1 MTASAGWAWQPA
13 VPDAVLSLGL
23 GASQRPR
30 LASRPRDTMDHTSRI
45 RVDGPRPSAAQV
57 QDSAAR
63 LQGWLLGVARQEAG
77 RRSAAVLLPGSE
89 IDSVAQPAVAA
100 ALRAIAGNLDAF
112 GRRSHFAMWTSKF
125 VMRELSAR
133 IGCLLRDA
141 HVFALDRGG
150 GGRFPD
156 PPGCQPADHSEWHS
170 LLGGLSRAVEMCLS
184 GQQRAAFMSIAVH
197 AVPADVLA
205 AELGTSRN
213 AIYKA
218 LFEARRTLRAAL
230 AAGGY
235 IQPAMSGPI
244 PTGPR
249 WLDDLLAT
257 EMGDAGCEPTF
268 VLLDRYA
275 EAQLSGHSP
284 QVRFQGIAV
293 HLRNCPACHEDLA
306 GLRLVLP
313 AS

>member
-1 MTASAGWAWQPA
+1 VTASAEWAWPPA
-13 VPDAVLSLGL
+13 VPGDVISRGL
-23 GASQRPR
+23 GAPQRPR
-30 LASRPRDTMDHTSRI
+30 LAGRPPDTMDHKSLI
-45 RVDGPRPSAAQV
+45 RVDGLRPSAAEFR
-57 QDSAAR
+57 DSAAR
-63 LQGWLLGVARQEAG
+63 LPGWLLGVARQEAG
-77 RRSAAVLLPGSE
+77 RRSGAVLLPGSE

-112 GRRSHFAMWTSKF
+112 GRQSHFAMWTSKF
-125 VMRELSAR
+125 VMREVSAR

-150 GGRFPD
+150 GSRFPD
-156 PPGCQPADHSEWHS
+156 PPGSQPADHSEWHS
-170 LLGGLSRAVEMCLS
+170 LLAGLSRAVEMSLS
-184 GQQRAAFMSIAVH
+184 RQQRAAFISIAVQ

-218 LFEARRTLRAAL
+218 LFEARRTLCAAL

-235 IQPAMSGPI
+235 IQSTISGPI
-244 PTGPR
+244 LTGPR

-257 EMGDAGCEPTF
+257 ETGDAGCELTF
-268 VLLDRYA
+268 MLLDRYA
-275 EAQLSGHSP
+275 DAQLSGHNP
-284 QVRFQGIAV
+284 QVRFPGAAV
-293 HLRNCPACHEDLA
+293 HLRSCPACHEDLA
-306 GLRLVLP
+306 GLLLALP